1 MTRSLADATTI
12 REFLG
17 HGYGSQL
24 IRISRP
30 KDPDQSGL
38 VTVFGSTN
46 LTDHSLDFWQTLG
59 TIQEVKAKIDSGEN
73 IQPAPSQTPRHNS
86 GPRNQSSHVYMKAFT
101 TDPNTWQ
108 ETTKAKILYELDG
121 SFDQRN
127 SRHPPAGRVRGHT
140 WPGRPVPLQKQDIH
154 QANRSLTQ
162 KHRPS

>member
-1 MTRSLADATTI
+1 MTRSLANATTI

-17 HGYGSQL
+17 HGYGSRL
-24 IRISRP
+24 VRISRP

-121 SFDQRN
+121 SFDQRMTAIH
-127 SRHPPAGRVRGHT
+127 RLEEYGAIRG
-140 WPGRPVPLQKQDIH
+140 PDVLYRYKNKISI
-154 QANRSLTQ
+154 RLTAA
-162 KHRPS
+162 